1 MIRGAVEQVSSSA
14 VSGWIYAGE
23 DSVNGKLILA
33 FVGKECVG
41 AGRVE
46 IFRQDLF
53 DAGLGDGFLGYSF
66 PIKLHS
72 SADAGSVLIRL
83 DSDEAFFI
91 YKASIVIGDD
101 QLGELRAAQ
110 SQLAQAVLWQ
120 ARLTQW
126 LFDNGRLEQT
136 EFDFLR
142 AVRQLGAYVRTLRE
156 GKPFAKAERIR
167 IAPAE
172 AAEKA
177 MTLLQMSGVRMIER
191 HVASLSDLTP
201 ANIGLPSGSAESIVA
216 LWSEHRV
223 RLGVV
228 EGSHT
233 DGSGLGALPEC
244 PDGAIDMTFGGDQL
258 LFLDLRCS
266 FGPQSAAPLGGIT
279 VFVAGMPGL
288 VDGHTVDGD
297 VGGASSV
304 G

>member
-1 MIRGAVEQVSSSA
+1 MEELNANI
-14 VSGWIYAGE
+14 VSGWIYADKEAVRDGL
-23 DSVNGKLILA
+23 VLA
-33 FVGKECVG
+33 FAGTECVG

-66 PIKLHS
+66 PIKLHGS
-72 SADAGSVLIRL
+72 LDVGSVYVRL
-83 DSDEAFFI
+83 DSDEALFI
-91 YKASIVIGDD
+91 HKDSVLIGRDRHAG
-101 QLGELRAAQ
+101 LVVAQ
-110 SQLAQAVLWQ
+110 SQLAQATVWQ
-120 ARLTQW
+120 AKLTQW

-156 GKPFAKAERIR
+156 GKPFTKADRTRIP
-167 IAPAE
+167 PAE

-177 MTLLQMSGVRMIER
+177 MTLLHMSDVRLIEVR
-191 HVASLSDLTP
+191 IASLSDLTLG
-201 ANIGLPSGSAESIVA
+201 NIGLPSGQAEPIVA
-216 LWSEHRV
+216 LWSEQRV

-228 EGSHT
+228 EGSQT

-258 LFLDLRCS
+258 VFLDLRCS
-266 FGPQSAAPLGGIT
+266 FGPKSAAPIGGIT
-279 VFVAGMPGL
+279 VFVAGMSGL
-288 VDGHTVDGD
+288 VDGGTVDGD
-297 VGGASSV
+297 AGGASSV